1 MDTSFSSA
9 LLSRADHATAAIDW
23 CERNYVVSPSI
34 AEYYNTFSSLLM
46 CVSGIAITMRV
57 RRVRTQVL
65 PLSAA
70 GPIIFAL
77 GVASAVYHAT
87 LSLPWQRA
95 DEVAENVSVTA
106 LLHSALRAGAGRA
119 SARRADLSFTLHAL
133 IAFTGVVCV
142 SSFLFAELHLVGVSI
157 AATRASN
164 AAAPTV
170 ANAAFRT
177 HLRVAVIAICAAALR
192 GSSTVSRALQ
202 SSQCPFICNCT
213 RGGTSRAPSRSMKDS
228 RQQSSHSTEWSRRD
242 EFHQRLSTL
251 FDLRPFRTRAC
262 DTAWCMPDPLPQ
274 GRAQTASGRPRVRRP
289 LRLRSSHRQVSCHGL
304 AHHRDR
310 SRMTFSHGVVHLL
323 KGALISSD
331 IRLRA
336 MPVTVPV
343 SSREHVADGLLAVT
357 ACRHGECFK

>member
-177 HLRVAVIAICAAALR
+177 HLRVAVIAILCGGVAWLIDRLAC
-192 GSSTVSRALQ
+192 STVL
-202 SSQCPFICNCT
+202 
-213 RGGTSRAPSRSMKDS
+213 
-228 RQQSSHSTEWSRRD
+228 
-242 EFHQRLSTL
+242 
-251 FDLRPFRTRAC
+251 
-262 DTAWCMPDPLPQ
+262 
-274 GRAQTASGRPRVRRP
+274 
-289 LRLRSSHRQVSCHGL
+289 
-304 AHHRDR
+304 
-310 SRMTFSHGVVHLL
+310 
-323 KGALISSD
+323 
-331 IRLRA
+331 A
-336 MPVTVPV
+336 MPVHLQLHAWW
-343 SSREHVADGLLAVT
+343 HVACAVALYEGFAAAVVALDGVESK
-357 ACRHGECFK
+357 R